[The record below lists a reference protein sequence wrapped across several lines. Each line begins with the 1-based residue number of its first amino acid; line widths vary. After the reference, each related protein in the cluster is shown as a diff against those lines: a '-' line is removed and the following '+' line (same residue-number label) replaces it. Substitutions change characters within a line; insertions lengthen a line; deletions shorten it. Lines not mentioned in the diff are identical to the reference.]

1 MSGAGD
7 SYRGGIRHI
16 VLLTHILSRRV
27 EGKIM
32 LSKGSH
38 GEERGKLGV
47 TINVVFGLLFV
58 MTSSL
63 ASATTQYSVD
73 ATNSCGGDTPC
84 YMTIQEAV
92 DAAITAAESPALIL
106 VYPGTYNEAVQVYA
120 FLGDIT
126 LRAVSASGESVSSAS
141 VTINGGAGPAIS
153 AYQTQG
159 APEITGS
166 FTVSGFILKSD
177 LSGENNCLEAHV
189 SGTVAVS
196 HVLAESCGNNGVSIY
211 LSGDSQLAG
220 QHITTNNN
228 AFDGISVQ
236 FLPDTSN
243 ETYEVD
249 LRNVVSNNNGDDGVN
264 IDDDVND
271 DNITNGIND
280 NPLTGTTVTLIDIT
294 ASNNGDPTGETGD
307 GIEVRVTDAMA
318 SLTNVTANSNGDD
331 GVDIDQSA
339 LSIVVADSQANS
351 NLDDGFDFDDA
362 KTIQVDDSGADQN
375 GSDGLDIYNDAD
387 EVHSLEVSI
396 TNFQANGNE
405 EGIEIDNA
413 RRTSITGS
421 TTNNNT
427 GTDKDGLHID
437 NESLAGLN
445 PPVVSNVSVINH
457 IANNNA
463 DDGIFIGDTNSIFVS
478 GGQANN
484 NEDDGLDIS
493 NGEFDQTVTSKVDIA
508 NIKANGNGENC
519 SCDGIEISDS
529 TNVTISGVT
538 TDNNAQ
544 DGIDIEDST
553 TVLIQN
559 SSARGNAQD
568 GLEIDVLVSFQGS
581 NITST
586 GNAVGLLF
594 QPEST
599 FADPVEYIGD
609 ITLTQSIVS
618 NNGDGILFTRA
629 GPDSDISISS
639 SDIAGNTIWGAGIL
653 GPREDEGTTYEG
665 SSAEAVVV
673 ALNNYWGAASGP
685 THPSNP
691 NGTGDVVADADSNV
705 AKSAVSSTGTINF
718 GNYRNK
724 SITTSVPVPTLGGLA
739 LLLLTLLTAGIAR
752 RQFRRI

>member
-1 MSGAGD
+1 M
-7 SYRGGIRHI
+7 
-16 VLLTHILSRRV
+16 LPKCLQ
-27 EGKIM
+27 EG
-32 LSKGSH
+32 
-38 GEERGKLGV
+38 GKLGV

-73 ATNSCGGDTPC
+73 ATNGCGGDTPC
-84 YMTIQEAV
+84 FTTIQGAV
-92 DAAITAAESPALIL
+92 GAAITAAQSQALIL
-106 VYPGTYNEAVQVYA
+106 VYPGTYNEAVEVYG
-120 FLGDIT
+120 FTGDIT

-177 LSGENNCLEAHV
+177 LSAGDNCLEAHV

-196 HVLAESCGNNGVSIY
+196 HLLAESCGDNGVSVY
-211 LSGDSQLAG
+211 LSGDSALTG
-220 QHITTNNN
+220 QHITANNN

-249 LRNVVSNNNGDDGVN
+249 LRNVVTNNNGDDGVK
-264 IDDDVND
+264 IDDDVNS
-271 DNITNGIND
+271 NEINP

-294 ASNNGDPTGETGD
+294 ASNNGDPNGETGD
-307 GIEVRVTDAMA
+307 GIEVRVTDATV
-318 SLTNVTANSNGDD
+318 SLSNVTANSNADD

-362 KTIQVDDSGADQN
+362 QAIQVDDSGADQN
-375 GSDGLDIYNDAD
+375 GSDGIEIYNNQDAVD
-387 EVHSLEVSI
+387 SLEVSI

-413 RRTSITGS
+413 RMTSITGS

-427 GTDKDGLHID
+427 GTNYHGLDINND
-437 NESLAGLN
+437 DLASLD
-445 PPVVSNVSVINH
+445 PPVVSSVSVINH

-463 DDGIFIGDTNSIFVS
+463 GDGIHIGATNSISVS
-478 GGQANN
+478 GGQAHNN
-484 NEDDGLDIS
+484 ADEGLDIHNDDFNQS
-493 NGEFDQTVTSKVDIA
+493 VISDVDIT

-519 SCDGIEISDS
+519 SCDGIEIDNL
-529 TNVTISGVT
+529 TDVTISGVT

-544 DGIDIEDST
+544 DGIDVENSV

-568 GLEIDVLVSFQGS
+568 GLEIDVLESFQGS

-586 GNAVGLLF
+586 GNAIGLLF
-594 QPEST
+594 EPENT
-599 FADPVEYIGD
+599 LADPVEYIGD
-609 ITLTQSIVS
+609 ITLTRSIVR

-629 GPDSDISISS
+629 GPSSNISISG
-639 SDIAGNTIWGAGIL
+639 SDLAGNTTWGAGIL
-653 GPREDEGTTYEG
+653 GPQEDQGTTYEG
-665 SSAEAVVV
+665 SSADAVVV
-673 ALNNYWGAASGP
+673 ALDNYWGAASGP
-685 THPSNP
+685 THPTNP
-691 NGTGDVVADADSNV
+691 NGTGDVVADGRSNV
-705 AKSAVSSTGTINF
+705 ERSTGSATGTINF
-718 GNYRNK
+718 GDYRTK
-724 SITTSVPVPTLGGLA
+724 SITASVPVPALGGLA

>member
-1 MSGAGD
+1 M
-7 SYRGGIRHI
+7 
-16 VLLTHILSRRV
+16 LLTR
-27 EGKIM
+27 
-32 LSKGSH
+32 
-38 GEERGKLGV
+38 GEDRGKLDV

-63 ASATTQYSVD
+63 ASATAQYSVD
-73 ATNSCGGDTPC
+73 ATNGCGTDTPC
-84 YMTIQEAV
+84 YTAIQDAV
-92 DAAITAAESPALIL
+92 DAAITAAQSPALIL
-106 VYPGTYNEAVQVYA
+106 VYPGTYNEAVQVYG
-120 FLGDIT
+120 FTGDIS
-126 LRAVSASGESVSSAS
+126 LRAVSASGEPVSSAS

-166 FTVSGFILKSD
+166 FTVSGFILS
-177 LSGENNCLEAHV
+177 SEVSSCLEAHV

-196 HVLAESCGNNGVSIY
+196 HLLAESCGDNGVSVY

-271 DNITNGIND
+271 DNIINEINE

-307 GIEVRVTDAMA
+307 GIEVRVTDAVA

-362 KTIQVDDSGADQN
+362 QAIQVDDSGADQN
-375 GSDGLDIYNDAD
+375 GSDGLDIFNDAA
-387 EVHSLEVSI
+387 EVDSLEVSI
-396 TNFQANGNE
+396 TNFQANGNG
-405 EGIEIDNA
+405 EGIEIENA
-413 RRTSITGS
+413 RMTSITGS
-421 TTNNNT
+421 TTNNQVSN
-427 GTDKDGLHID
+427 DGININND
-437 NESLAGLN
+437 DLAGLS
-445 PPVVSNVSVINH
+445 PPVVSSVIVTGH
-457 IANNNA
+457 IADNNG
-463 DDGIFIGDTNSIFVS
+463 DDGIFIRATNSISVS

-484 NEDDGLDIS
+484 NADDGLDID
-493 NGEFDQTVTSKVDIA
+493 NDDFDQSVVSDIDIA
-508 NIKANGNGENC
+508 NIKANGNGDDC
-519 SCDGIEISDS
+519 SCDGIELADA
-529 TNVTISGVT
+529 TTVTVRGVT

-568 GLEIDVLVSFQGS
+568 GLEIDVLEAFQGS

-594 QPEST
+594 EPKLKG
-599 FADPVEYIGD
+599 ADPVEYLGD
-609 ITLTQSIVS
+609 ISLTGSTVS

-629 GPDSDISISS
+629 GPVSDISISS

-653 GPREDEGTTYEG
+653 GAQEDGEDTVEG
-665 SSAEAVVV
+665 SSADAVVV
-673 ALNNYWGAASGP
+673 ALDNYWGAASGP
-685 THPSNP
+685 THPTNL
-691 NGTGDVVADADSNV
+691 NGTGDVVADGRSNV
-705 AKSAVSSTGTINF
+705 EKSTGSSTGTINF
-718 GNYRNK
+718 GNYRTK
-724 SITTSVPVPTLGGLA
+724 SINASVPVPALGGLA
-739 LLLLTLLTAGIAR
+739 LLLLTMLTAGIAR
-752 RQFRRI
+752 RQFRRL

>member
-1 MSGAGD
+1 
-7 SYRGGIRHI
+7 
-16 VLLTHILSRRV
+16 
-27 EGKIM
+27 M
-32 LSKGSH
+32 LITR
-38 GEERGKLGV
+38 GEERGKLGL
-47 TINVVFGLLFV
+47 TINVAFGLFFV

-84 YMTIQEAV
+84 STTIQGAV
-92 DAAITAAESPALIL
+92 DAAINAAQSPALVL
-106 VYPGTYNEAVQVYA
+106 VYPGTYNEAVEVYG
-120 FLGDIT
+120 FTGDIS
-126 LRAVSASGESVSSAS
+126 LRAVSANGEYVSSAS
-141 VTINGGAGPAIS
+141 VTINGGAEPAIS

-166 FTVSGFILKSD
+166 FTVSGFILSSD
-177 LSGENNCLEAHV
+177 LSGEENCLEAHV
-189 SGTVAVS
+189 SGTVAAS
-196 HVLAESCGNNGVSIY
+196 HLLAESCGDNGVSVY
-211 LSGDSQLAG
+211 LSGDSSLTG

-236 FLPDTSN
+236 FLPNTSD

-249 LRNVVSNNNGDDGVN
+249 LRNVVTNNNGDDGVN

-271 DNITNGIND
+271 GNINNEVNQD
-280 NPLTGTTVTLIDIT
+280 PLTGTIITLIDIT
-294 ASNNGDPTGETGD
+294 ASNNGDPNPNVQTGD
-307 GIEVRVTDAMA
+307 GIEVRVTDATV

-351 NLDDGFDFDDA
+351 NADDGFDFDDA
-362 KTIQVDDSGADQN
+362 KAIQVDDSGADQN
-375 GSDGLDIYNDAD
+375 GSDGIDIYNDED
-387 EVHSLEVSI
+387 EVDSLEVSI

-413 RRTSITGS
+413 RMTSITGS

-427 GTDKDGLHID
+427 GTDKEGLNINND
-437 NESLAGLN
+437 DLAGLD
-445 PPVVSNVSVINH
+445 PPVVSSVSVINH

-463 DDGIFIGDTNSIFVS
+463 GDGIFIGATNSISVS

-484 NEDDGLDIS
+484 NADEGLEID
-493 NGEFDQTVTSKVDIA
+493 NGDFDQSVISDVDIT

-519 SCDGIEISDS
+519 SCDGIEINNLTD
-529 TNVTISGVT
+529 VTISGVT

-544 DGIDIEDST
+544 DGIDIEDSS

-568 GLEIDVLVSFQGS
+568 GLEIDVLESFQGS

-586 GNAVGLLF
+586 GNAIGLLF
-594 QPEST
+594 EPKAV

-609 ITLTQSIVS
+609 ITLTRSIVS

-629 GPDSDISISS
+629 GPSKNISISS
-639 SDIAGNTIWGAGIL
+639 SDLSGNTTWGAGIL
-653 GPREDEGTTYEG
+653 GPQEDQGTTYEG
-665 SSAEAVVV
+665 SSADAVVV
-673 ALNNYWGAASGP
+673 ALDNYWGAASGP
-685 THPSNP
+685 THPTNP
-691 NGTGDVVADADSNV
+691 NGTGDVVADGRSNV
-705 AKSAVSSTGTINF
+705 ERSTGSATGTINF
-718 GNYRNK
+718 GDYRTT
-724 SITTSVPVPTLGGLA
+724 SITASVPVPALGGLA